1 MLYRNEAT
9 SKFFQKMISHP
20 QNQIILLFLLAATLT
35 TVHGQEI
42 GIEESHYDSR
52 ALSHYMDG
60 DLYMMQGDFA
70 AATAAFERALSYDSS
85 SATIYLSLGEAVLGQ
100 GQLDRAQWAGEKAR
114 LLEPDDPLAY
124 EFLARTAI
132 AQKEP
137 DRAIQYLD
145 KWAALDPI
153 NLDPLF
159 EKADLLLR
167 HNKYG
172 EAIDTYLTIYDR
184 DRVQQQVLPRAGEIA
199 ISIGDFERAYE
210 AYNRLYGIRPDDVGI
225 ARAYAEISVRTERL
239 KEAVEVYEHLQSKGQ
254 ATLANTLQLAW
265 LHLREKNLE
274 RAQTLLIPLIDQGN
288 RQWDLLSLSR
298 HVAERIS
305 DYEQLER
312 VSTLLIEVYPDSV
325 HGYTTMAI
333 ARNYLD
339 NETGALEILEKA
351 LQRFPRNPDI
361 NYLIGNLYFS
371 QEYFSK
377 AELHLMIAL
386 DGSPEA
392 SYIQHLLATT
402 WSSMGKYQTS
412 DSLYEVVLL
421 ADEKDAVVLNNYAY
435 SIAERLNA
443 PRTQLRYARRL
454 SRRSLSIQPE
464 NPAFLDTYGWINYR
478 LTKYRT
484 ARKYI
489 AKSLEIRPDHSVVLE
504 HLAEVYLRLGD
515 EILADKYFQMA
526 QEVRERESPPM
537 VRAPENEE

>member
-1 MLYRNEAT
+1 MLYRNQAT
-9 SKFFQKMISHP
+9 SKFFQNMVSHP
-20 QNQIILLFLLAATLT
+20 QYRIILLFLLAASFT
-35 TVHGQEI
+35 TVHSQEA
-42 GIEESHYDSR
+42 GKDSHYDGK

-70 AATAAFERALSYDSS
+70 AAAAAFERALSYDSS

-100 GQLDRAQWAGEKAR
+100 GQLDRARRAGEKAR
-114 LLEPDDPLAY
+114 QLEPDDPMAY

-132 AQKEP
+132 AKKEP
-137 DRAIQYLD
+137 DRAIEYLD
-145 KWAALDPI
+145 KWAALDPM

-199 ISIGDFERAYE
+199 VSIGDFERAYE
-210 AYNRLYGIRPDDVGI
+210 AYHRLYGIRPDDVRI
-225 ARAYAEISVRTERL
+225 ARTYAEISVRTERL
-239 KEAVEVYEHLQSKGQ
+239 KEAVEVYEALQSKGQ
-254 ATLANTLQLAW
+254 ATLANSLQLAW
-265 LHLREKNLE
+265 LHLREKNFE
-274 RAQTLLIPLIDQGN
+274 RAQTLLNPLIDQGN
-288 RQWDLLSLSR
+288 RQWDLLSISR

-312 VSTLLIEVYPDSV
+312 ISTLLIEVYPDSV

-339 NETGALEILEKA
+339 NETGALEILENA
-351 LQRFPRNPDI
+351 LQRFPKNPDI

-402 WSSMGKYQTS
+402 WSSMGKYQIS
-412 DSLYEVVLL
+412 DSLYEVVLQ

-443 PRTQLRYARRL
+443 PKQQLRYARRL

-484 ARKYI
+484 AQKFI

-504 HLAEVYLRLGD
+504 HLGEVYLQLGD
-515 EILADKYFQMA
+515 KIEADKYFKMA

-537 VRAPENEE
+537 VRASEKED